1 MVPRETALS
10 PPPVAA
16 HVFGPT
22 LQQARRYA
30 ALLAEDGVARGL
42 IGPREIPRLWDRHLL
57 NCAVVAPAVPHG
69 ATVCDLGSGA
79 GLPGIVWALLR
90 PDLQMTLLESSAR
103 RTQFLLEAVSDL
115 LLGHV
120 GVVRARADGQ
130 AGDMAFDVVT
140 ARAVA
145 PLDRLAQWA
154 LPLCRPGGELL
165 ALKGAAAD
173 AELCAAEPALRR
185 LGAQSWRVEAWGAD
199 LVSPS
204 TTVIRVQAPGDAS

>member
-1 MVPRETALS
+1 MVPRETAPS

>member
-1 MVPRETALS
+1 MVPRETGPS

-22 LQQARRYA
+22 LEQARRYA
-30 ALLAEDGVARGL
+30 ALLAGDGVARGL
-42 IGPREIPRLWDRHLL
+42 IGPREVPRLWDRHLL
-57 NCAVVAPAVPHG
+57 NCAVVAPAVPHR

-90 PDLQMTLLESSAR
+90 PDLQVTLMEPSAR
-103 RTQFLLEAVSDL
+103 RAQFLLEAVSQL
-115 LLGHV
+115 RLGHV

-145 PLDRLAQWA
+145 PLGRLARWA

-165 ALKGAAAD
+165 ALKGGAAE
-173 AELCAAEPALRR
+173 AELCAAEPALHR
-185 LGAQSWRVEAWGAD
+185 LGARSWRVEAWGAD
-199 LVSPS
+199 LVSPP